1 VILVAVLVKLTS
13 VGPVFYGQR
22 RFGRAGQLFTAWKF
36 RSMVANA
43 NQVLEQHLASDPK
56 LREEWRR
63 SHKLRNDPRIT
74 PLGRFL
80 RRTSLD
86 ELPQIWNILRGQ
98 MSLVGPRPIVAEEI
112 PRYGDGI
119 GLYKKVTPGLTG
131 LWQVSGRNNVSYEQ
145 RVNFDLYY
153 VRNWSIWLDLYV
165 LARTVKVVVIGDGA
179 C

>member
-1 VILVAVLVKLTS
+1 
-13 VGPVFYGQR
+13 
-22 RFGRAGQLFTAWKF
+22 
-36 RSMVANA
+36 MVANA
-43 NQVLEQHLASDPK
+43 NRVLEQHLAADPH

-74 PLGRFL
+74 RLGRIL

-86 ELPQIWNILRGQ
+86 ELPQLWNILRGQ

-112 PRYGDGI
+112 PRYGEGI
-119 GLYKKVTPGLTG
+119 GLYKKVTHGLTG

-145 RVNFDLYY
+145 RVNFDMYY

-165 LARTVKVVVIGDGA
+165 LAKTVQVVLIGDGA

>member
-1 VILVAVLVKLTS
+1 MLLAILIKLS
-13 VGPVFYGQR
+13 SAGPVFYGQR
-22 RFGRAGQLFTAWKF
+22 RCGLAGEPFTAWKF

-43 NQVLEQHLASDPK
+43 NQVLEQHLASDPG

-63 SHKLRNDPRIT
+63 SHKLRSDPRIT
-74 PLGRFL
+74 RLGLIL

-86 ELPQIWNILRGQ
+86 ELPQLWNVLCGQ
-98 MSLVGPRPIVAEEI
+98 MSLVGPRPIVTEEI

-119 GLYKKVTPGLTG
+119 GLYKKVRPGLTG

-153 VRNWSIWLDLYV
+153 VRNWSLWLDVYV
-165 LARTVKVVVIGDGA
+165 LARTVKVVLLGDGA
-179 C
+179 F